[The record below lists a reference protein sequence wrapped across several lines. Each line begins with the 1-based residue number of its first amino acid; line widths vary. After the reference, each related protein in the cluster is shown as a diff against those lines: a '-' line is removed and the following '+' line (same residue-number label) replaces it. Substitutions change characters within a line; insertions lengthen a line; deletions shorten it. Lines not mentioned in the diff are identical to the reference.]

1 MRGDWS
7 DFSIRNGA
15 AYQPVKTADYGGAGR
30 ESQRIYLH
38 IPVSGTGFPAT
49 VWFHGGGLTGG
60 GREVPDVLFDGRMAV
75 IEARYR
81 LSPDFPAPAA
91 LSDAAAAVARV
102 LKDAKLYGI
111 DPARVYVGGMSAGA
125 YLAAMTGMDGG
136 YLAAHG
142 FDHRKL
148 AGLLLISGQ
157 MTTHFQLKIDLHYP
171 QTQFQPVIDRYAPLY
186 HLSPELPPIL
196 LVTGESGRD
205 MPGRPEEN
213 ALMAASLAALGH
225 RMVRCFH
232 LEGCDHGE
240 TFDHSEPSIAA
251 FLKELGELGGAG
263 K

>member
-1 MRGDWS
+1 MKGDWN
-7 DFSIRNGA
+7 DLSIRNAA
-15 AYQPVKTADYGGAGR
+15 AYRPAEIVDYGVAGR
-30 ESQRIYLH
+30 EHQRIYLH
-38 IPVSGTGFPAT
+38 IPATGTDFPAT

-102 LKDAKLYGI
+102 LKDAKQYGI
-111 DPARVYVGGMSAGA
+111 NPAQVYVGGMSAGA
-125 YLAAMTGMDGG
+125 YLAAMVGMDGS

-186 HLSPELPPIL
+186 HLSPELPPVL
-196 LVTGESGRD
+196 LVTGESGLD

-232 LEGCDHGE
+232 LKGCDHGGA
-240 TFDHSEPSIAA
+240 FDHCEPSIAA
-251 FLKELGELGGAG
+251 FLKELGEVEP
-263 K
+263 

>member
-1 MRGDWS
+1 MRGEWNELA
-7 DFSIRNGA
+7 IRNAA
-15 AYQPVKTADYGGAGR
+15 AYRPAETVDYGGAGR
-30 ESQRIYLH
+30 EFQRIYLH
-38 IPVSGTGFPAT
+38 IPVAGTNFPAT
-49 VWFHGGGLTGG
+49 VWFHGGGLVGDD
-60 GREVPDVLFDGRMAV
+60 REVPDVLFDGRMAV
-75 IEARYR
+75 IETRYR

-91 LSDAAAAVARV
+91 LSDTAAAVARV
-102 LKDAKLYGI
+102 LKDAKRYGI
-111 DPARVYVGGMSAGA
+111 NPARVYIGGMSAGA
-125 YLAAMTGMDGG
+125 YLAAMIGMDGG

-232 LEGCDHGE
+232 LEGCDHAGA
-240 TFDHSEPSIAA
+240 FDHCDPSIAA
-251 FLKELGELGGAG
+251 FLKELGEVE